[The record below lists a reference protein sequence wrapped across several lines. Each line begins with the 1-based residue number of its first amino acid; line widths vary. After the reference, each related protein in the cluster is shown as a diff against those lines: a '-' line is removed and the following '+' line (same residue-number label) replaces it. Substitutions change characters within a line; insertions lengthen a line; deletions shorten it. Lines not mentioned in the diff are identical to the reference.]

1 MTINPFL
8 ERAPR
13 PDDAA
18 LTRALGKARPH
29 WDALVA
35 YLDAVGATHEWKHY
49 GAKHGWQ
56 LKAVKQKAAVLYMI
70 PHERSFLA
78 ALALKGKAIE
88 LALASDLPRDLIDA
102 IETAKDY
109 AEGRPARVEVQTKA
123 EVAVVMRLLAIKLGG
138 ASSKKSTRP

>member
-8 ERAPR
+8 ERETR

-35 YLDAVGATHEWKHY
+35 HLDEVGATHEWKHY

-56 LKAVKQKAAVLYMI
+56 LKATKQKAAVLYLI

-88 LALASDLPRDLIDA
+88 RALASELPGDLLHA
-102 IETAKDY
+102 IETARDY
-109 AEGRPARVEVQTKA
+109 AEGRPARVEVKTKVD
-123 EVAVVMRLLAIKLGG
+123 VAVVVRLLAIKLGL
-138 ASSKKSTRP
+138 

>member
-1 MTINPFL
+1 MTNPFL
-8 ERAPR
+8 EKATR

-29 WDALVA
+29 WDTLVA
-35 YLDAVGATHEWKHY
+35 HLDEVGATHEWKHY

-70 PHERSFLA
+70 PYERSFMA

-88 LALASDLPRDLIDA
+88 AALASDLPRGLIHA
-102 IETAKDY
+102 IETGRDY
-109 AEGRPARVEVQTKA
+109 AEGRPARVEVKTKA
-123 EVAVVMRLLAIKLGG
+123 DVGVVKRLLAIKLGL
-138 ASSKKSTRP
+138 